1 MPGFHYNASPG
12 TSSALAYGFMAGGG
26 IDIALTANIFVR
38 GEFEYAQFAP
48 ISGIVAEIMTA
59 RVGAGLKF

>member
-1 MPGFHYNASPG
+1 MPFITPPAGS
-12 TSSALAYGFMAGGG
+12 SSALTYGFSAGGG
-26 IDIALTANIFVR
+26 VDVALTPNVFVR